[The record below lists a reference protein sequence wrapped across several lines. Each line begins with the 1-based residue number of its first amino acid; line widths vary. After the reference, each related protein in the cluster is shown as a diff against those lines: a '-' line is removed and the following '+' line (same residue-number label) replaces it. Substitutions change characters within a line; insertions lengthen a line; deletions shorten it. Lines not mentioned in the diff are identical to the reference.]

1 MRPIGQY
8 ALYFVAGFLQLWLLL
23 FYWGFSA
30 GPASVLPYV
39 FLLAFLEVALI
50 ASSLSL
56 FLEKLG
62 ALAVVLGGAA
72 GLGWPLLGLISMS
85 PPPFFEAAALGLLP
99 LIVTVDGLW
108 RLIARRRTSWLE
120 ITKGPALVL
129 RTTLAVV
136 PFAIVGYIALPL
148 IMAVEERVVLPR
160 GYMGKVA
167 IVFHSTYYGQE
178 EEKPDAVTTYDIPD
192 GGLMLAAAGPVRGW
206 RRTKYF
212 YRALGGGPL
221 QPIETVWSSTI
232 HDTPESRSDPT
243 VGIYLRS
250 FGQTTTA
257 ACRFEHETFLVGTK
271 AFILSSGGGT
281 DYELSERM
289 RELACPPAKP
299 PNNRLERS
307 GAAPAAQ
314 PGRWADKNVAVG

>member
-212 YRALGGGPL
+212 YRAL
-221 QPIETVWSSTI
+221 
-232 HDTPESRSDPT
+232 
-243 VGIYLRS
+243 
-250 FGQTTTA
+250 F
-257 ACRFEHETFLVGTK
+257 
-271 AFILSSGGGT
+271 
-281 DYELSERM
+281 
-289 RELACPPAKP
+289 
-299 PNNRLERS
+299 
-307 GAAPAAQ
+307 GAAPFMTLPRAEAIQLSVSTSAAL
-314 PGRWADKNVAVG
+314 GRRLQQHADLSTRPSLWVRRPSFCLAEGVPTTS